1 MNFDIIKNMSIK
13 ENLLNIKSTLPE
25 HVSLV
30 AVSKTKPV
38 SDLMEAYH
46 AGQRVFGENKIQEM
60 AEKYEEMP
68 KDVEWHMIGHVQRN
82 KVKYMASFV
91 SLIHG
96 VDNFKLL
103 KEINKQAKKHNRV
116 IDCLL
121 QIKIASEDSKFGMTS
136 NEASDIIQSEPFSEL
151 KNIKIT
157 GVMGMATFTDD
168 ETQIKREFKFLK
180 STFDSLKDLSNFNC
194 KLEIISMGMSG
205 DYQLAIACGS
215 NMIRVGSSIFGVRNY
230 SN

>member
-1 MNFDIIKNMSIK
+1 MSIQ
-13 ENLLNIKSTLPE
+13 ENLKTIKSSIPE
-25 HVSLV
+25 HVTLV

-38 SDLMEAYH
+38 SDLMEAYN

-68 KDVEWHMIGHVQRN
+68 KDIKWHMIGHVQRN

-103 KEINKQAKKHNRV
+103 KEIDKQAKKHDRI

-121 QIKIASEDSKFGMTS
+121 QIKIASEDSKFGMSFEDVSKFTQS
-136 NEASDIIQSEPFSEL
+136 KIISEL
-151 KNIKIT
+151 KNIRVT

-168 ETQIKREFKFLK
+168 KSQIINEFNRLKF
-180 STFDSLKDLSNFNC
+180 TFDALKALQTENC
-194 KLEIISMGMSG
+194 KLQIISMGMSG
-205 DYQLAIACGS
+205 DYKLAIDCGS
-215 NMIRVGSSIFGVRNY
+215 TMIRVGSSIFGLRNQTI
-230 SN
+230 